1 MSPLALQ
8 AVGDSLIDSIIGDNI
23 PILTEQEKWNETLT
37 SCVKRIEAVLT
48 GEHTGAAVHR
58 ETES

>member
-1 MSPLALQ
+1 MGRHMYHVASALQ

-48 GEHTGAAVHR
+48 G
-58 ETES
+58 